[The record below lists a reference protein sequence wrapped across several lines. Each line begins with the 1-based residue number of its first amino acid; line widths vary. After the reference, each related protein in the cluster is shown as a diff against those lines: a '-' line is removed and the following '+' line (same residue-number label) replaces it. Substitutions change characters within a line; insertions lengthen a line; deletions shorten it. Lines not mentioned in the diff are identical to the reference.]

1 MWDIV
6 LFNTLDIM
14 TPAQI
19 NEITDE
25 VFEKELDVAKIIA
38 ILTEEGYIPNKNK
51 EQKLQWSIILLGA
64 FNNIRLFSQD
74 KQDKFIN
81 FYIKLNRL

>member
-1 MWDIV
+1 
-6 LFNTLDIM
+6 M
-14 TPAQI
+14 TPANI
-19 NEITDE
+19 NQITDE

-64 FNNIRLFSQD
+64 FNNIRLFSQN

>member
-1 MWDIV
+1 
-6 LFNTLDIM
+6 M
-14 TPAQI
+14 TPANI
-19 NEITDE
+19 NQITDE
-25 VFEKELDVAKIIA
+25 VFEKELDVAKIIS

>member
-1 MWDIV
+1 
-6 LFNTLDIM
+6 M
-14 TPAQI
+14 TPANI
-19 NEITDE
+19 NQITDE

-51 EQKLQWSIILLGA
+51 EQKLQWAIILLGA
-64 FNNIRLFSQD
+64 FNNIRLFNQNTQS
-74 KQDKFIN
+74 KFID

>member
-1 MWDIV
+1 
-6 LFNTLDIM
+6 M
-14 TPAQI
+14 TPTQQ
-19 NEITDE
+19 NEITGN
-25 VFEKELDVAKIIA
+25 VFEKQLDIAEVMAK
-38 ILTEEGYIPNKNK
+38 LTEEGYIPNKNK
-51 EQKLQWSIILLGA
+51 EQKLQWTVILLGA

>member
-14 TPAQI
+14 TPANI
-19 NEITDE
+19 NQITDE

>member
-1 MWDIV
+1 
-6 LFNTLDIM
+6 M
-14 TPAQI
+14 TPANI
-19 NEITDE
+19 NQITDE
-25 VFEKELDVAKIIA
+25 VFEKELNVAKIIA

-74 KQDKFIN
+74 KRDKFIN

>member
-1 MWDIV
+1 
-6 LFNTLDIM
+6 M
-14 TPAQI
+14 TPTQI

-51 EQKLQWSIILLGA
+51 EQKLQWSAILLGA

-74 KQDKFIN
+74 KQNKFIN

>member
-1 MWDIV
+1 
-6 LFNTLDIM
+6 M
-14 TPAQI
+14 TPANI
-19 NEITDE
+19 NQITDE

-51 EQKLQWSIILLGA
+51 EQKLQWSVILLGA

-74 KQDKFIN
+74 KQNKFID

>member
-1 MWDIV
+1 
-6 LFNTLDIM
+6 M
-14 TPAQI
+14 TPTQQ
-19 NEITDE
+19 NEITDN
-25 VFEKELDVAKIIA
+25 VFEKQLDIAEVMAK
-38 ILTEEGYIPNKNK
+38 LTEEGYIPNKNK
-51 EQKLQWSIILLGA
+51 EQKLQWTVILLGA

>member
-1 MWDIV
+1 
-6 LFNTLDIM
+6 M
-14 TPAQI
+14 TPTQI
-19 NEITDE
+19 NEITGE
-25 VFEKELDVAKIIA
+25 VLEKELDVAKIIA

>member
-1 MWDIV
+1 M
-6 LFNTLDIM
+6 FNTLDIM
-14 TPAQI
+14 TPANI
-19 NEITDE
+19 NQITDE

>member
-1 MWDIV
+1 
-6 LFNTLDIM
+6 M
-14 TPAQI
+14 TPANI
-19 NEITDE
+19 NQITDE

-64 FNNIRLFSQD
+64 FNNIRLFSKD

>member
-1 MWDIV
+1 
-6 LFNTLDIM
+6 M
-14 TPAQI
+14 TPANI
-19 NEITDE
+19 NQITDE

-51 EQKLQWSIILLGA
+51 EQKLQWSVILLGA

-74 KQDKFIN
+74 KQNQFIN

>member
-1 MWDIV
+1 M
-6 LFNTLDIM
+6 M
-14 TPAQI
+14 TPANI
-19 NEITDE
+19 NQITDE

-51 EQKLQWSIILLGA
+51 EQKLQWSVILLGA

-74 KQDKFIN
+74 KQNQFIN